1 MITRLPKWV
10 EYGAFLLSLLAG
22 CVNAIGLLG
31 FEHQAVSHLSGS
43 VTQFG
48 VGLFELSSA
57 SLHLFW
63 VIVSF
68 LVGAMIS
75 GVLIENTALK
85 LGRHYGSA
93 LLIEAGLL
101 LLAMF
106 ALQYGSSWGHYFAS
120 AACGLQNALITTYSG
135 AVVRTTHVTG
145 VFTDLGLMIGARLRG
160 QAFDKRKAIL
170 FSIIIAG
177 FVSGGVLGAAL
188 YQSVQYLALL
198 VPSLMAALLAL
209 IYHGLVQDKAGHSG

>member
-48 VGLFELSSA
+48 VGLFELNSA
-57 SLHLFW
+57 TFHLFW

-93 LLIEAGLL
+93 LFIEGGLL
-101 LLAMF
+101 LLAML

-170 FSIIIAG
+170 FSIIITG
-177 FVSGGVLGAAL
+177 FVLGGVLGAAL
-188 YQSVQYLALL
+188 YQSWQYLALS
-198 VPSLMAALLAL
+198 VPALMAVLLSI
-209 IYHGLVQDKAGHSG
+209 IYQGFMQDKAAKPK